1 MQDAN
6 WRGATQGPDRSVRIP
21 NRDYITRS
29 TTRKGERVTWLYVKA
44 TDEVNG
50 RHLNLTNRRYTMFE
64 QIVNLITRGV
74 VALETIAKHYETVG
88 AAVDPKA
95 NGTAKKG
102 KAEPETEVEDDD
114 DQDEVEDTPKA
125 KKGAAK
131 ETKSKGKAKKEV
143 VEDDDDEAEDEK
155 PAKGKKATAKGK
167 GKKDADP
174 LAEMRDEIKQY
185 AAIIAG
191 GDDDDANDE
200 FDDLLESF
208 EIKSIAKLEDDDVE
222 DFHKDLKEIVETYFE
237 LED

>member
-1 MQDAN
+1 
-6 WRGATQGPDRSVRIP
+6 
-21 NRDYITRS
+21 
-29 TTRKGERVTWLYVKA
+29 
-44 TDEVNG
+44 
-50 RHLNLTNRRYTMFE
+50 MFE

-88 AAVDPKA
+88 AAVGKQEDKKPSK
-95 NGTAKKG
+95 AKK
-102 KAEPETEVEDDD
+102 EVVEDDD
-114 DQDEVEDTPKA
+114 EDEKPAKSKKTPA
-125 KKGAAK
+125 
-131 ETKSKGKAKKEV
+131 KGKAKKEV
-143 VEDDDDEAEDEK
+143 VEDDDEDEK
-155 PAKGKKATAKGK
+155 PAKSKKAPAKGK

-208 EIKSIAKLEDDDVE
+208 EIKSIAKLEDVDVE
-222 DFHKDLKEIVETYFE
+222 DFHNELKEIVETYFE

>member
-1 MQDAN
+1 
-6 WRGATQGPDRSVRIP
+6 
-21 NRDYITRS
+21 
-29 TTRKGERVTWLYVKA
+29 
-44 TDEVNG
+44 
-50 RHLNLTNRRYTMFE
+50 MFE

-88 AAVDPKA
+88 KQED
-95 NGTAKKG
+95 KK
-102 KAEPETEVEDDD
+102 P
-114 DQDEVEDTPKA
+114 
-125 KKGAAK
+125 
-131 ETKSKGKAKKEV
+131 SKAKKEV
-143 VEDDDDEAEDEK
+143 VEDDDAEDEA
-155 PAKGKKATAKGK
+155 PAKTKKAPAKGK

-222 DFHKDLKEIVETYFE
+222 DFHTELKEIVETYFE

>member
-1 MQDAN
+1 
-6 WRGATQGPDRSVRIP
+6 
-21 NRDYITRS
+21 
-29 TTRKGERVTWLYVKA
+29 
-44 TDEVNG
+44 
-50 RHLNLTNRRYTMFE
+50 MFE

-88 AAVDPKA
+88 AAVGRQED
-95 NGTAKKG
+95 KK
-102 KAEPETEVEDDD
+102 PS
-114 DQDEVEDTPKA
+114 KA
-125 KKGAAK
+125 KKEVVEDGDDDSEDEKPAK
-131 ETKSKGKAKKEV
+131 AKKAPAKGKAKKEV
-143 VEDDDDEAEDEK
+143 VEDDDDEDAEDEK
-155 PAKGKKATAKGK
+155 PAKAKKAPAKGK

-222 DFHKDLKEIVETYFE
+222 YFHKDLKEIVETYFE

>member
-1 MQDAN
+1 
-6 WRGATQGPDRSVRIP
+6 
-21 NRDYITRS
+21 
-29 TTRKGERVTWLYVKA
+29 
-44 TDEVNG
+44 
-50 RHLNLTNRRYTMFE
+50 MFE

-88 AAVDPKA
+88 AAVGKQEDKKPSKA
-95 NGTAKKG
+95 K
-102 KAEPETEVEDDD
+102 PETEVEDDD

-131 ETKSKGKAKKEV
+131 ETRSKGKAKKEV
-143 VEDDDDEAEDEK
+143 VEEDDDDDADDVK
-155 PAKGKKATAKGK
+155 PAKGKKAPAKGK

-208 EIKSIAKLEDDDVE
+208 EIKSIAKLEDEDVE

>member
-1 MQDAN
+1 
-6 WRGATQGPDRSVRIP
+6 
-21 NRDYITRS
+21 
-29 TTRKGERVTWLYVKA
+29 
-44 TDEVNG
+44 
-50 RHLNLTNRRYTMFE
+50 MFE

-88 AAVDPKA
+88 AAVGKQEDKKPSK
-95 NGTAKKG
+95 AKK
-102 KAEPETEVEDDD
+102 EVVEDDD
-114 DQDEVEDTPKA
+114 AEDEAPA
-125 KKGAAK
+125 
-131 ETKSKGKAKKEV
+131 KGKAKKEV
-143 VEDDDDEAEDEK
+143 VEDDDDDDADDVK
-155 PAKGKKATAKGK
+155 PAKGKKASAKGK

-208 EIKSIAKLEDDDVE
+208 EIKSIAKLEDEDVE

>member
-1 MQDAN
+1 
-6 WRGATQGPDRSVRIP
+6 
-21 NRDYITRS
+21 
-29 TTRKGERVTWLYVKA
+29 
-44 TDEVNG
+44 
-50 RHLNLTNRRYTMFE
+50 MFE

-102 KAEPETEVEDDD
+102 KAKPETEVEDD

-131 ETKSKGKAKKEV
+131 ETKSKGKSKKEV
-143 VEDDDDEAEDEK
+143 VEDDDDEDAEDEK
-155 PAKGKKATAKGK
+155 PAKGK

-222 DFHKDLKEIVETYFE
+222 DFHKELKEIVETYFE

>member
-1 MQDAN
+1 
-6 WRGATQGPDRSVRIP
+6 
-21 NRDYITRS
+21 
-29 TTRKGERVTWLYVKA
+29 
-44 TDEVNG
+44 
-50 RHLNLTNRRYTMFE
+50 MFE

-88 AAVDPKA
+88 AAVGKQED
-95 NGTAKKG
+95 KK
-102 KAEPETEVEDDD
+102 P
-114 DQDEVEDTPKA
+114 
-125 KKGAAK
+125 
-131 ETKSKGKAKKEV
+131 SKAKKEV
-143 VEDDDDEAEDEK
+143 VEDDDDEAEA
-155 PAKGKKATAKGK
+155 PAKTKKAPAKGK

-200 FDDLLESF
+200 FDDLLEAF

-222 DFHKDLKEIVETYFE
+222 DFHTELKEIVETYFE

>member
-1 MQDAN
+1 
-6 WRGATQGPDRSVRIP
+6 
-21 NRDYITRS
+21 
-29 TTRKGERVTWLYVKA
+29 
-44 TDEVNG
+44 
-50 RHLNLTNRRYTMFE
+50 MFE

-102 KAEPETEVEDDD
+102 KAKPDTEVEDD

-125 KKGAAK
+125 
-131 ETKSKGKAKKEV
+131 
-143 VEDDDDEAEDEK
+143 
-155 PAKGKKATAKGK
+155 KKATAKGK

-200 FDDLLESF
+200 FDDLLEAF

>member
-1 MQDAN
+1 
-6 WRGATQGPDRSVRIP
+6 
-21 NRDYITRS
+21 
-29 TTRKGERVTWLYVKA
+29 
-44 TDEVNG
+44 
-50 RHLNLTNRRYTMFE
+50 MFE

-74 VALETIAKHYETVG
+74 VALEIIAKHYETVG

-95 NGTAKKG
+95 NGTAKN
-102 KAEPETEVEDDD
+102 
-114 DQDEVEDTPKA
+114 
-125 KKGAAK
+125 
-131 ETKSKGKAKKEV
+131 
-143 VEDDDDEAEDEK
+143 
-155 PAKGKKATAKGK
+155 GK

-222 DFHKDLKEIVETYFE
+222 DFHTELKEIVETYFE

>member
-1 MQDAN
+1 
-6 WRGATQGPDRSVRIP
+6 
-21 NRDYITRS
+21 
-29 TTRKGERVTWLYVKA
+29 
-44 TDEVNG
+44 
-50 RHLNLTNRRYTMFE
+50 MFE

-88 AAVDPKA
+88 AAVGKQED
-95 NGTAKKG
+95 KK
-102 KAEPETEVEDDD
+102 P
-114 DQDEVEDTPKA
+114 
-125 KKGAAK
+125 
-131 ETKSKGKAKKEV
+131 SKAKKEV

-155 PAKGKKATAKGK
+155 PAKTKKAPAKGKAKKEVVEDDDDEKPAKAKKAPAKGK

-222 DFHKDLKEIVETYFE
+222 DFHKELKEIVETYFE

>member
-1 MQDAN
+1 
-6 WRGATQGPDRSVRIP
+6 
-21 NRDYITRS
+21 
-29 TTRKGERVTWLYVKA
+29 
-44 TDEVNG
+44 
-50 RHLNLTNRRYTMFE
+50 MFE

-102 KAEPETEVEDDD
+102 KAKPETEVEDD

-143 VEDDDDEAEDEK
+143 VEDDDDEEAEDEK
-155 PAKGKKATAKGK
+155 PAKSKKAPAKGK

-191 GDDDDANDE
+191 GGDDDANDE

-222 DFHKDLKEIVETYFE
+222 DFHTELKEIVETYFE

>member
-1 MQDAN
+1 
-6 WRGATQGPDRSVRIP
+6 
-21 NRDYITRS
+21 
-29 TTRKGERVTWLYVKA
+29 
-44 TDEVNG
+44 
-50 RHLNLTNRRYTMFE
+50 MFE

-74 VALETIAKHYETVG
+74 VALEVIAKHYETVG
-88 AAVDPKA
+88 AAVGKQEDKKPSK
-95 NGTAKKG
+95 AKK
-102 KAEPETEVEDDD
+102 EVVEDDD
-114 DQDEVEDTPKA
+114 AEDEAPAKTKKA
-125 KKGAAK
+125 PA
-131 ETKSKGKAKKEV
+131 KGKAKKEV
-143 VEDDDDEAEDEK
+143 VEDDDDEEAEDEK
-155 PAKGKKATAKGK
+155 PAKAKKAPAKGK

-200 FDDLLESF
+200 FDDLLEAF